1 MVDQPMVAVRG
12 EASREVPPELAVFS
26 VTVSARD
33 KDRQTTLT
41 RLTERAA
48 ELRTALDDYP
58 DAIERRETDG
68 VQIYPEL
75 KRGGERVSAY
85 TGSVTTRV
93 TVTDF
98 AVLGELLLRIGNQ
111 DQTSVSGPW
120 WQLKP
125 GSQAGADVRKEAVAD
140 ALRRAREYAEAVGAQ
155 VDRLVEIIEQGAGD
169 GPLPP
174 PMMRAAKFS
183 SAEMADSME
192 LEIDP
197 QLQTVQASVV
207 VRVSITEITFLK

>member
-1 MVDQPMVAVRG
+1 MVDQPMVVVRG
-12 EASREVPPELAVFS
+12 EAFREVPPELAVFS

-33 KDRQTTLT
+33 KDRQTTLS

-58 DAIERRETDG
+58 DAIERRETGG

-75 KRGGERVSAY
+75 KRGGERVLSY
-85 TGSVTTRV
+85 TGSVTTTV

-98 AVLGELLLRIGNQ
+98 AVLGELLLRLGNQ
-111 DQTSVSGPW
+111 EQTSVSGPW

-125 GSQAGADVRKEAVAD
+125 GGRASADVRKEAITD
-140 ALRRAREYAEAVGAQ
+140 ALSRAREYAEAVGAE
-155 VDRLVEIIEQGAGD
+155 VDRLVEILDEGTG
-169 GPLPP
+169 GGMH
-174 PMMRAAKFS
+174 PMMRTAKFDM
-183 SAEMADSME
+183 AEAADAME

-197 QLQTVQASVV
+197 QQQTVQASVI
-207 VRVSITEITFLK
+207 VRVSITEPTILK